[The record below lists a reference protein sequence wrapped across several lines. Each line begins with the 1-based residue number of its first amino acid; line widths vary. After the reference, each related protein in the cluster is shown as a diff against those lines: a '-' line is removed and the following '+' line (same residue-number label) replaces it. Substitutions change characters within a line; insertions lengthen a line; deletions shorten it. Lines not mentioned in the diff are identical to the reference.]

1 VEAVASRRRFVHAGL
16 TVSDDTLIV
25 RIDEAGHVT
34 VEGQAA
40 QRRLA
45 GRPGRY
51 RLVPSASN
59 LVILER
65 VDEPGDARSGSTD
78 RGSGRMLLSGE
89 VGAVGGLVDV
99 LHLVHSS
106 RWSGQFAVLDGALR
120 KTVYFREGDVVAAAS
135 TAAEDRLG
143 AILYR
148 YGMVS
153 AQQLERV
160 LERMAPGERLGQ
172 HLVDRGVLT
181 PHTLYQYVRRQI
193 EEIFQSVLALRRGE
207 YYFFLSEEVGP
218 ASQLRFSTASLLLEG
233 VRRMDEMSYFRE
245 KIPSSRM
252 VPMPAADR
260 REGEA
265 LPPRSAGVLAL
276 VDGRRDV
283 AAIGRE
289 SHLGEFEATRHLF
302 HLLRGGHVD
311 LRDPQAPVQVAVP
324 LAGPDAALRRT
335 VERFNQ
341 AYAQV
346 TAAVAAQ
353 GADKRAALA
362 RGLESFFVSAGGFA
376 PLFVGVEVRGDGT
389 LPVDALVG
397 NLELAPIGDKP
408 EYLYRGLNELLSFLL
423 FNAGELADRG
433 ALGALGE
440 RLRAALARRPEP
452 ATDG

>member
-1 VEAVASRRRFVHAGL
+1 
-16 TVSDDTLIV
+16 
-25 RIDEAGHVT
+25 
-34 VEGQAA
+34 
-40 QRRLA
+40 
-45 GRPGRY
+45 
-51 RLVPSASN
+51 
-59 LVILER
+59 
-65 VDEPGDARSGSTD
+65 
-78 RGSGRMLLSGE
+78 MLLSGD

-106 RWSGQFAVLDGALR
+106 RWSGQFTFLDGALR

-135 TAAEDRLG
+135 TAPEDRLG

-160 LERMAPGERLGQ
+160 LERVAPGERLGQ
-172 HLVDRGVLT
+172 HLVDGGVLT

-193 EEIFQSVLALRRGE
+193 EEIFHSVLALRRGE
-207 YYFFLSEEVGP
+207 YYFFLSDEAGL
-218 ASQLRFSTASLLLEG
+218 ASQLRLSTAALLLDG

-245 KIPSSRM
+245 KIPSSRV
-252 VPMPAADR
+252 VPVPAGGRRQGEVVSHARSPAAQGSS
-260 REGEA
+260 E
-265 LPPRSAGVLAL
+265 LPPLSAGVLAL
-276 VDGRRDV
+276 VDGRRDI

-302 HLLRGGHVD
+302 HLLRGGHIE
-311 LRDPQAPVQVAVP
+311 LRDPQAPVQTPLP

-335 VERFNQ
+335 VERFNR

-362 RGLESFFVSAGGFA
+362 RGLASFFVSAGGFA
-376 PLFVGVEVRGDGT
+376 PLFVGVEVADDGT
-389 LPVDALVG
+389 LPVDALAG
-397 NLELAPIGDKP
+397 NLELAPVEDKLG
-408 EYLYRGLNELLSFLL
+408 YLYRGLNELLSFLL

-433 ALGALGE
+433 ARDALGE
-440 RLRAALARRPEP
+440 RLRAILERRPEP
-452 ATDG
+452 SGDE